1 MRQFKMTKTRRVL
14 CAMFALLTVLT
25 VGELFV
31 PRAAAAANAPLL
43 EMYRS
48 NAAQPTGSVTLTAD
62 GSAKSYPT
70 SVGTV
75 GNLLKV
81 AGVTLGEYDV
91 VRPAEE
97 ATLEAGMTVTVLRA
111 SVSTET
117 VREAIEH
124 EVSYQPN
131 EYIPRGIENVVEVGA
146 DGEREV
152 TYEVISV
159 GGTVVSRRATVS
171 VVVTEPVTEVVE
183 YGPGG
188 AILTDDGRVIK
199 WSYKID
205 GNATAY
211 TTDGYRQKHNA
222 LGRIARPGTVAVD
235 PKVIPLK
242 SELYICSRDDVG
254 VQWDYGECVA
264 EDTGGAVKGN
274 IVDLFFN
281 TRSECYA
288 FGRRYCTI
296 YVLG

>member
-1 MRQFKMTKTRRVL
+1 MRQFKNSIAKRVISAL
-14 CAMFALLTVLT
+14 FAVLT
-25 VGELFV
+25 VFGAAELLV
-31 PRAAAAANAPLL
+31 PRAAAANAPLL

-48 NAAQPTGSVTLTAD
+48 NAVQPVGSVTLTVD
-62 GSAKSYPT
+62 GSMKSYPT

-75 GNLLKV
+75 EDLLKV
-81 AGVTLGEYDV
+81 AGVTLGRYDV
-91 VRPAEE
+91 VRPAKE
-97 ATLEAGMTVTVLRA
+97 ASLEAGMEVVVLRA
-111 SVSTET
+111 SVRSET
-117 VREAIEH
+117 VRETIEH

-131 EYIPRGIENVVEVGA
+131 EYIPRGTENVVEVGA

-159 GGTVVSRRATVS
+159 GGTVVSRRATAS

-188 AILTDDGRVIK
+188 AILTDDGRVIE